1 MRRIALML
9 LTMLGAPS
17 AFGLTLEITGNRAD
31 ANSVQVADLELTQ
44 DGVPVAWGGASITA
58 DGTSPSNEGPSNLL
72 DDNASSKWLQFGS
85 GSDIHA
91 TLTITGAP
99 GFNGFRFRTGN
110 DFPARDPVSFTLK
123 DGSTVLFSVTNAAVP
138 TERGVWTPVFAV
150 SATPVVP
157 PKPLVACLPDVPAD
171 FWNTAYKIG
180 DVPSIVSTRYT
191 KYVVWKGKD
200 SCGGKVQGQLYSL
213 ADSAQFLANSFK
225 SDAEINAWTASQPVE
240 LSTAAET
247 RFLGQMIDAYKQVV
261 TPAPQ
266 VTVTYRTTAQSS
278 TDPTRQVYKA
288 NASGTGI
295 GSAITGVRVM
305 QGTPCGPKLGTTNY
319 CSVAGQKDAQGRVI
333 ASGYAIGTAVQ

>member
-1 MRRIALML
+1 MRALRVVLLL
-9 LTMLGAPS
+9 LTTLGAGLVLSAPS
-17 AFGLTLEITGNRAD
+17 KLVDSPAGGNLPYDFYIAMCAASGPPACGVVRHVPKATPWNCTEAYFPKPAVAGPYSCWIESAPAVA
-31 ANSVQVADLELTQ
+31 ANPLPTWGA
-44 DGVPVAWGGASITA
+44 PVA
-58 DGTSPSNEGPSNLL
+58 PLE
-72 DDNASSKWLQFGS
+72 
-85 GSDIHA
+85 
-91 TLTITGAP
+91 
-99 GFNGFRFRTGN
+99 
-110 DFPARDPVSFTLK
+110 
-123 DGSTVLFSVTNAAVP
+123 
-138 TERGVWTPVFAV
+138 
-150 SATPVVP
+150 P
-157 PKPLVACLPDVPAD
+157 PKPFVACLPEIKAD
-171 FWNTAYKIG
+171 FWSTAYKIG

-191 KYVVWKGKD
+191 KYVVWKGKA

-213 ADSAQFLANSFK
+213 ADSAQFLANAFK
-225 SDAEINAWTASQPVE
+225 SDAEVNAWTASQPLE
-240 LSTAAET
+240 IPMAAET

-261 TPAPQ
+261 TPVPP